1 MFTPTCGI
9 LADPPFSCLLSQH
22 PSALH
27 SPASGNLRYSSLA
40 RLRVQGRRKGLPVWN
55 MNGACRLLKYPVS
68 AEQDSQEHPC
78 LQSTP
83 WSESRRRVKKPEEA
97 RLTLEGGAGRNW
109 LCAPGHV
116 VTRHS
121 LTYHHRPLLLAARAA
136 GRAASTSTSA
146 AATQRG
152 SGTQRPMA
160 CPARPGLPGAAGGG
174 GGGPR
179 RWGWTRRWRR
189 WRARVPSLGLQP
201 QGRAV
206 GSGQPGSGSQL
217 VG

>member
-1 MFTPTCGI
+1 MEPAGSSSTPCQPSRI
-9 LADPPFSCLLSQH
+9 LRNT
-22 PSALH
+22 
-27 SPASGNLRYSSLA
+27 PASRAPHGVRPGGES
-40 RLRVQGRRKGLPVWN
+40 K
-55 MNGACRLLKYPVS
+55 
-68 AEQDSQEHPC
+68 SQ
-78 LQSTP
+78 
-83 WSESRRRVKKPEEA
+83 KPEEA

-109 LCAPGHV
+109 LCVLGHV

-160 CPARPGLPGAAGGG
+160 CPARPPWCSRAAVAAARDGGAGRGGG
-174 GGGPR
+174 GGGEREFPV
-179 RWGWTRRWRR
+179 WVYSPGGGQW
-189 WRARVPSLGLQP
+189 A
-201 QGRAV
+201 A